1 VIATWG
7 RARTIAEAEAF
18 LRKVYL
24 LSPSQA
30 RSRVRLA
37 CRDGGLKLLP
47 ASRGGARKR
56 KSRVQSHK
64 SPHLQID

>member
-18 LRKVYL
+18 LRQVYRL
-24 LSPSQA
+24 PPSQA

-37 CRDGGLKLLP
+37 CRYGGLRLAP
-47 ASRGGARKR
+47 APRGGARKR
-56 KSRVQSHK
+56 RVQLHK
-64 SPHLQID
+64 RGGSN